1 MLRRL
6 ERRLGAVA
14 RRKWLAILAVGLAP
28 LLVRA
33 LLLPW
38 FPAPN
43 PRVQDEFSHL
53 LVADTFAHGRLVNP
67 VHPMWVHFESMH
79 ILVRPVYA
87 SVFPVAQGLVM
98 AIGQVLTRHPWSG
111 VWLSAGFMCAA
122 LCWML
127 QGWVSPGWALLGG
140 ILAVARFGV
149 FSYWMNSYYGGAVA
163 AAGGALVLGALPR
176 VWRRRDWRDAAAM
189 GAGLAILANSRPY
202 EGALF
207 ALPVMAA
214 LLWGM
219 WGRALWGGSAP
230 GSTGRVLTRRRG
242 GAEEDREKGRDPRI
256 HRVADPAENTEGRSP
271 SFARMHK
278 PEAYA
283 TVSFLTPLVLVL
295 GATALL
301 MGVYFAR
308 LSGSPLRLPYSFYR
322 STFTMAPH
330 FIWQSPRPEPVY
342 HQRVLR
348 DFHTHWEMAAWDA
361 ARANRAP
368 YGIFDKAKTYW
379 RFYLGPVLSVPFL
392 TLPWLCRRLR
402 TRLLLIA
409 GILFSLGL
417 AVEVWHAP
425 HYAAPALGLCL
436 LLVVQALRQLR
447 QTAGAFAVRAIVLAA
462 VLTPVVGGSA
472 WDSDGRQRARVLR
485 ELAAKG
491 GQHLVLVRYRMSHDC
506 GDEWVYN
513 AADIDRAPVVWA
525 REMDPTS
532 NRKLVDYFRNRKV
545 WLVQPDARPPLLS
558 PYDPASPP
566 DPPFRFFKMGTDAVD
581 ALRSPED
588 IRRRML
594 QKVTAEYPPPYRF
607 GCDQWAYFFTELTG
621 VESPDLAQGCFPPG
635 QRGRLVATDE
645 WFAWLEKQR

>member
-14 RRKWLAILAVGLAP
+14 RRKWLTILAVGLAP
-28 LLVRA
+28 LLLRA

-38 FPAPN
+38 LPPPN

-98 AIGQVLTRHPWSG
+98 AVGQILNRQPWTG
-111 VWLSAGFMCAA
+111 VWLSVGFMCAA

-140 ILAVARFGV
+140 VLAVARFGV

-176 VWRRRDWRDAAAM
+176 VLRRGDWRDAAVM

-214 LLWGM
+214 LIWGIRHGPLPN
-219 WGRALWGGSAP
+219 GRGSAWNAACVHEVSEP
-230 GSTGRVLTRRRG
+230 RSSGSGRRG
-242 GAEEDREKGRDPRI
+242 LAILAPLFLVVGA
-256 HRVADPAENTEGRSP
+256 A
-271 SFARMHK
+271 
-278 PEAYA
+278 
-283 TVSFLTPLVLVL
+283 
-295 GATALL
+295 ALM
-301 MGVYFAR
+301 MGVYFVR
-308 LSGSPLRLPYSFYR
+308 VSGSPFRLPYSFYR
-322 STFTMAPH
+322 DTFTMAPH

-348 DFHTHWEMAAWDA
+348 DFHTHWEMACYAD
-361 ARANRAP
+361 ARANRSP
-368 YGIFDKAKTYW
+368 YGILDKAKTYW
-379 RFYLGPVLSVPFL
+379 RFYLGPFLTIPFL
-392 TLPWLCRRLR
+392 TVPWLWRRRR
-402 TRLLLIA
+402 TLLLLIS
-409 GILFSLGL
+409 GILFSVGL

-425 HYAAPALGLCL
+425 HYAAPAMGLCL
-436 LLVVQALRQLR
+436 LLTIQALRQLR
-447 QTAGAFAVRAIVLAA
+447 QTAGAFAVRAVVLAA
-462 VLTPVVGGSA
+462 ILTPVVGGSVYN
-472 WDSDGRQRARVLR
+472 SDGSRRARVLR

-491 GQHLVLVRYRMSHDC
+491 GRHLVLVRYRLNHDS

-513 AADIDRAPVVWA
+513 SADIDHSPVVWA
-525 REMDPTS
+525 REMDPAS
-532 NRKLVDYFRNRKV
+532 NRTLLRYFQDRQV
-545 WLVQPDARPPLLS
+545 WLVQPDVQPPVLS
-558 PYDPASPP
+558 PYDPSLPP
-566 DPPFRFFKMGTDAVD
+566 DPPFRFVKLGTEAIE
-581 ALRSPED
+581 ALRSPEE
-588 IRRRML
+588 IRWKML
-594 QKVTAEYPPPYRF
+594 QKVTAEYTPPYRF

-621 VESPDLAQGCFPPG
+621 VEAPDLSQGCFPPG
-635 QRGRLVATDE
+635 QRGKVLSFEE

>member
-14 RRKWLAILAVGLAP
+14 RRKWLTIFAVGLAP
-28 LLVRA
+28 LLLRA

-38 FPAPN
+38 LPPPN

-79 ILVRPVYA
+79 ILVKPVYA

-98 AIGQVLTRHPWSG
+98 AVGQILTRQPWTG
-111 VWLSAGFMCAA
+111 VWLSVGFMCAA

-140 ILAVARFGV
+140 VLAVARFGV

-176 VWRRRDWRDAAAM
+176 VLRRGDWRDAAVM

-214 LLWGM
+214 LIWLWHK
-219 WGRALWGGSAP
+219 AQPYPTVAILAP
-230 GSTGRVLTRRRG
+230 L
-242 GAEEDREKGRDPRI
+242 
-256 HRVADPAENTEGRSP
+256 
-271 SFARMHK
+271 
-278 PEAYA
+278 
-283 TVSFLTPLVLVL
+283 LLVV
-295 GATALL
+295 GATAVL
-301 MGVYFAR
+301 MSVYFVR
-308 LSGSPLRLPYSFYR
+308 VSGSPFRLPYSFYR
-322 STFTMAPH
+322 DTFTMAPH

-348 DFHTHWEMAAWDA
+348 DFHTHWEMACYAD
-361 ARANRAP
+361 ARANRSP
-368 YGIFDKAKTYW
+368 YGILDKAKTYW
-379 RFYLGPVLSVPFL
+379 RFYLGPFLTIPFL
-392 TLPWLCRRLR
+392 TVPWLWRRRR
-402 TRLLLIA
+402 TRLLLIS
-409 GILFSLGL
+409 GILFSVGL

-425 HYAAPALGLCL
+425 HYAAPAMGLCL
-436 LLVVQALRQLR
+436 LLTIQALRQLR
-447 QTAGAFAVRAIVLAA
+447 QTAGAFAVRAVVLAA
-462 VLTPVVGGSA
+462 ILTPVVGGSVYN
-472 WDSDGRQRARVLR
+472 SDGSRRARVLR

-491 GQHLVLVRYRMSHDC
+491 GRQLVLVRYRLNHDS

-513 AADIDRAPVVWA
+513 SADIDHSPVVWA

-532 NRKLVDYFRNRKV
+532 NRTLLRYFQDRQV
-545 WLVQPDARPPLLS
+545 WLVQPDVQPPVLS
-558 PYDPASPP
+558 PYDPSLPP
-566 DPPFRFFKMGTDAVD
+566 DPPFRFVKLGTEAIE
-581 ALRSPED
+581 ALRSPEE
-588 IRRRML
+588 IRWKML
-594 QKVTAEYPPPYRF
+594 QKVTAEYTPPYRF

-621 VESPDLAQGCFPPG
+621 VEAPDLSQGCFPPG
-635 QRGRLVATDE
+635 QRGKVLSFEE
-645 WFAWLEKQR
+645 WFTWLEKQR

>member
-1 MLRRL
+1 M
-6 ERRLGAVA
+6 
-14 RRKWLAILAVGLAP
+14 AP
-28 LLVRA
+28 LLLRA

-38 FPAPN
+38 LPTPN

-53 LVADTFAHGRLVNP
+53 LVADTFARGRLVNP

-98 AIGQVLTRHPWSG
+98 AVGQVLTGQPWTG
-111 VWLSAGFMCAA
+111 VWLSVGFMCAA

-140 ILAVARFGV
+140 VLAVARFGV

-176 VWRRRDWRDAAAM
+176 VLRRGDWRNAAVM

-214 LLWGM
+214 LLW
-219 WGRALWGGSAP
+219 AIYSSQAKPPASPPAGSLLAGVGQASACQRPLAGAIPAGSVAILAP
-230 GSTGRVLTRRRG
+230 L
-242 GAEEDREKGRDPRI
+242 
-256 HRVADPAENTEGRSP
+256 
-271 SFARMHK
+271 
-278 PEAYA
+278 
-283 TVSFLTPLVLVL
+283 FLVV

-301 MGVYFAR
+301 MGVYFVR
-308 LSGSPLRLPYSFYR
+308 VSGSPFRLPYSFYR
-322 STFTMAPH
+322 NTFTMAPH
-330 FIWQSPRPEPVY
+330 FIWQSPRPEPVF
-342 HQRVLR
+342 HHRVLR
-348 DFHTHWEMAAWDA
+348 DFHMHWEMAAWAA
-361 ARANRAP
+361 ARANRSP

-379 RFYLGPVLSVPFL
+379 RFYLGPFLTIPFL
-392 TLPWLCRRLR
+392 TAPWLWRRLR

-409 GILFSLGL
+409 GVLFSIGL

-425 HYAAPALGLCL
+425 HYAAPAMGLCL
-436 LLVVQALRQLR
+436 LLAIQALRQLR
-447 QTAGAFAVRAIVLAA
+447 QNAGAFAVRAVVLAA
-462 VLTPVVGGSA
+462 ILTPVVGGSVYNA
-472 WDSDGRQRARVLR
+472 DGSRRARVLR

-491 GQHLVLVRYRMSHDC
+491 RRHLVLVRYRLRHDS

-513 AADIDRAPVVWA
+513 SADIDASPVVWA

-532 NRKLVDYFRNRKV
+532 NRTLVRYFHDRRV
-545 WLVQPDARPPLLS
+545 WLVQPDVQPAVLS
-558 PYDPASPP
+558 PYDPSLPP
-566 DPPFRFFKMGTDAVD
+566 DPPFRFVKLGTDAIE
-581 ALRSPED
+581 ALRSPEE
-588 IRRRML
+588 IRQRML
-594 QKVTAEYPPPYRF
+594 QKVTAEYMPPYRF

-621 VESPDLAQGCFPPG
+621 VEAPDLAQGCFPPG
-635 QRGRLVATDE
+635 QRGKPLSFEE

>member
-1 MLRRL
+1 MTGFTTILRRL
-6 ERRLGAVA
+6 ERQLGAIA
-14 RRKWLAILAVGLAP
+14 RRKRLIILAVGLAP
-28 LLVRA
+28 LLLRA

-38 FPAPN
+38 LPPPA

-79 ILVRPVYA
+79 ILVRLVYA
-87 SVFPVAQGLVM
+87 SVFPVAPGLVM
-98 AIGQVLTRHPWSG
+98 AVGQVLTGQPWTG
-111 VWLSAGFMCAA
+111 VWLSVGFMCAA

-140 ILAVARFGV
+140 VLAVARFGV

-176 VWRRRDWRDAAAM
+176 ILRRRNWRDAAAM

-207 ALPVMAA
+207 ALPVIAA
-214 LLWGM
+214 LIWLIHIRARGPLPTQRVPRRGSVWNASCARTLTEPRPLGS
-219 WGRALWGGSAP
+219 GRPGPASQVRLSAP
-230 GSTGRVLTRRRG
+230 RG
-242 GAEEDREKGRDPRI
+242 LAI
-256 HRVADPAENTEGRSP
+256 LA
-271 SFARMHK
+271 
-278 PEAYA
+278 
-283 TVSFLTPLVLVL
+283 PLLLVV

-301 MGVYFAR
+301 MGGYFVR
-308 LSGSPLRLPYSFYR
+308 VTGSPFRLPYEYYR
-322 STFTMAPH
+322 ATFTVAPH

-348 DFHTHWEMAAWDA
+348 EFHTRWEMACWAD
-361 ARANRAP
+361 ARANRSP
-368 YGIFDKAKTYW
+368 YGILDKAKSYW
-379 RFYLGPVLSVPFL
+379 RFYLGPFLSIPLL
-392 TLPWLCRRLR
+392 TIPWLWRRLR
-402 TRLLLIA
+402 TRLLLLA
-409 GILFSLGL
+409 AILFSLGL

-425 HYAAPALGLCL
+425 HYAAPAMGLCL
-436 LLVVQALRQLR
+436 LLVIQALRQLR
-447 QTAGAFAVRAIVLAA
+447 QTAGAFAVRAVVLAGILA
-462 VLTPVVGGSA
+462 PVIGGSA
-472 WDSDGRQRARVLR
+472 ANSDGSERARVLR

-491 GQHLVLVRYRMSHDC
+491 GRHLVLVRYRLTHDP

-513 AADIDRAPVVWA
+513 SADIDHSPVVWA

-532 NRKLVDYFRNRKV
+532 NRALLRYFQDRQV
-545 WLVQPDARPPLLS
+545 WLVQPDIKLAMLS
-558 PYDPASPP
+558 PYDPSLPP
-566 DPPFRFFKMGTDAVD
+566 DPPFRFFKMGGDAVE

-588 IRRRML
+588 IRRKML
-594 QKVTAEYPPPYRF
+594 QKVAAEYTPPYQF

-621 VESPDLAQGCFPPG
+621 VESPDLSQGCFPPG
-635 QRGRLVATDE
+635 QRGRIIGFEE

>member
-14 RRKWLAILAVGLAP
+14 RRKWLTIVAVGLAP
-28 LLVRA
+28 LLLRA

-38 FPAPN
+38 LPPPN

-98 AIGQVLTRHPWSG
+98 AVGQVLTRQPWTG
-111 VWLSAGFMCAA
+111 VWLSVGFMCAA

-140 ILAVARFGV
+140 VLAVARFGV

-163 AAGGALVLGALPR
+163 AAAGALVLGALPR
-176 VWRRRDWRDAAAM
+176 VLRRRDWRNAAVM

-207 ALPVMAA
+207 AMPVIAA
-214 LLWGM
+214 LLW
-219 WGRALWGGSAP
+219 WWHQAPALCIRAQLGR
-230 GSTGRVLTRRRG
+230 
-242 GAEEDREKGRDPRI
+242 
-256 HRVADPAENTEGRSP
+256 P
-271 SFARMHK
+271 SFARMDK
-278 PEAYA
+278 PEANP
-283 TVSFLTPLVLVL
+283 TVAILAPLLLVL
-295 GATALL
+295 GAAAVL
-301 MGVYFAR
+301 MGVYFVR
-308 LSGSPLRLPYSFYR
+308 VSGSPFRLPYAFYR
-322 STFTMAPH
+322 DTFTMAPH
-330 FIWQSPRPEPVY
+330 FIWQSPRPEPLF
-342 HQRVLR
+342 HHRVLR
-348 DFHTHWEMAAWDA
+348 DFHTHWEMGAWAA
-361 ARANRAP
+361 ARANRSP

-379 RFYLGPVLSVPFL
+379 RFYLGPFLTIPFL
-392 TLPWLCRRLR
+392 TVPWLWRRLR

-425 HYAAPALGLCL
+425 HYAAPAMGLCL
-436 LLVVQALRQLR
+436 LLTIQALRQLR
-447 QTAGAFAVRAIVLAA
+447 QIAGTFAVRAVVLAA
-462 VLTPVVGGSA
+462 ILTPVVGGSVYN
-472 WDSDGRQRARVLR
+472 SDGSRRAGVLR

-491 GQHLVLVRYRMSHDC
+491 GRHLVLVRYRLTHDS

-513 AADIDRAPVVWA
+513 SADIDHSPVVWA

-532 NRKLVDYFRNRKV
+532 NRTLVRYFQDRHV
-545 WLVQPDARPPLLS
+545 WLVQPDVQPATLS
-558 PYDPASPP
+558 PYDPSLPP
-566 DPPFRFFKMGTDAVD
+566 DPPFRFVKLGTEAIE
-581 ALRSPED
+581 ALRSPAE
-588 IRRRML
+588 IRRKML
-594 QKVTAEYPPPYRF
+594 QKVTAEYPPPLRF
-607 GCDQWAYFFTELTG
+607 GCDQWAYFFTEVTG
-621 VESPDLAQGCFPPG
+621 VEAPDLAQGCFPPG
-635 QRGRLVATDE
+635 QRGKVLSLEE
-645 WFAWLEKQR
+645 WFAWLERQR